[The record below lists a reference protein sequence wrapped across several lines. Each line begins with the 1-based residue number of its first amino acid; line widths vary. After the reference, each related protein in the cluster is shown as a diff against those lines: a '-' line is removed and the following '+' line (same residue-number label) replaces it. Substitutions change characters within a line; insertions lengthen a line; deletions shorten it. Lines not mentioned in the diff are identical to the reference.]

1 MKLKNIPKN
10 VDEYTSNFPLEVQEK
25 LRDLRELIKEIAPSA
40 EEKISYQMPAFF
52 QNGILVYFAAY
63 KNHIGLYA
71 LPSGNSA
78 FQKEL
83 SKYKIGKDSIRFP
96 LDQPLPI
103 KLITKIVKFR
113 VQENYKNDRSKAKR
127 ALSLK

>member
-1 MKLKNIPKN
+1 MKSKNIQQN
-10 VDEYTSNFPLEVQEK
+10 VDEYISNFSPDVQKK
-25 LRDLRELIKEIAPSA
+25 LHDLRELIKEVAPTA

-71 LPSGNSA
+71 LPSGNIA

-83 SKYKIGKDSIRFP
+83 SKYKTGKGSIQFP

-103 KLITKIVKFR
+103 KLISKIVKFR
-113 VQENYKNDRSKAKR
+113 VQENYKKVRSKAKR
-127 ALSLK
+127 PLSPT